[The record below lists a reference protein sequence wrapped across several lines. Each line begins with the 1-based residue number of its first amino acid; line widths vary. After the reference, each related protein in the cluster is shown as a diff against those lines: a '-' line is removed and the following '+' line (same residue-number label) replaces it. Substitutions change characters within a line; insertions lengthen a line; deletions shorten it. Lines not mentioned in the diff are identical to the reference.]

1 MLDTIVDREGD
12 ARAKFKLDQTLITP
26 YGNFAR
32 FTNNRKSFLT
42 LSMADFISSTFSP
55 ALPCDLGT
63 AGDIARPKL
72 PLNCSVCS
80 S

>member
-1 MLDTIVDREGD
+1 MLNTIVDREGD

-42 LSMADFISSTFSP
+42 LSMADFI
-55 ALPCDLGT
+55 
-63 AGDIARPKL
+63 
-72 PLNCSVCS
+72 
-80 S
+80 